1 MNNTIKH
8 YSNSSL
14 HGLEALAKVNAILAC
29 PCDGR
34 NIENDAVGYIDLL
47 QEAFLY
53 LSTENNE
60 LHRNI
65 SGLLQQCRKNN
76 IDTSKFT
83 RISDE
88 F

>member
-8 YSNSSL
+8 YNNSNL

-34 NIENDAVGYIDLL
+34 NIENDAVGYINLL

-60 LHRNI
+60 LHRSI
-65 SGLLQQCRKNN
+65 SGLFQLCKEKN

-83 RISDE
+83 IISDE